1 MELEFMAFV
10 TWISDIARRFFC
22 VFAGNRSCHTTAELR
37 EMPDWLGCRWSFIGR
52 SSDATEL

>member
-1 MELEFMAFV
+1 MAFV